1 MPTTGN
7 RARNSGGSRKET
19 TELLLNA
26 LEELNDKIGL
36 MVDVIEKHPRSGVP
50 NSMYFSRDRNLPY
63 DELKNFNP
71 TYAKDFMDLTSEEMS
86 KLKDKVVNDFLSAY
100 SALDASAK
108 NYRDAALSAS
118 DENLKRF
125 YEEQAI
131 KKENEKQSLSTQKAN
146 FDELMS
152 LTKLYESET
161 DEAAKSRLAAIIEE
175 KEAAMDLTKLLKK
188 EQEKRRAEIEESLK
202 KIGKTPEQI
211 EKYLKDLEGYKERTK
226 ERQDVSS
233 MIAHS
238 GFGNTKL
245 GRGAQKLLSAR
256 QQADDIS
263 NFGGYLKNGGA
274 EKMSKSLFGNGA
286 AAKGATKALGGL
298 GSMLTKFAGPIAA
311 VSLAFDLA
319 KAAVETFV
327 KMVNIANEYISR
339 NIKQQTNLNQLA
351 FTKQLELSDAEHKTN
366 IENIKYL
373 GDMSLKGVEVFGE
386 TIKQGAE
393 ISSKKLIAATE
404 IATGVLMNGINETA
418 YSAAEKNLEI
428 QADIAKFEKATE
440 LRLGKYG
447 TYSQRR
453 DVEREVT
460 LANLAEEKK
469 VAAAKYEK
477 DAFLSAVNTQ
487 LEQEKDWKGL
497 LLNSEPAQFGADVLS
512 ATPGSGVSFF
522 HGTPKEAKVER
533 DVTEEMSKGQNLP
546 GGVTSESRREV
557 LNRNKDEW
565 GTVNTVVRQPFFGG
579 TGYKLSADIA
589 EQIAQMPYFA
599 AEWSQ
604 KTTQW
609 AGDVATTTAAIQE
622 NLANKQLEL
631 AKEVADIEINTNLQL
646 RKTFLELAKKTEK
659 WVEEFDK
666 MSNDLGINI
675 GYTTK
680 EQLNEYQNSL
690 LSTLEN
696 TVSKFGKDREDMIKM
711 QQGYV
716 ENTGRQK
723 LLSESDY
730 GQLFGLGKYLGDDG
744 LAAQF
749 ASEME
754 IFNAGAE
761 ESVDLLDDTLQN
773 VNRIGLNGRKYA
785 KEITNNLKMAQK
797 YNFKGGT
804 KGFMEMAKWAEKT
817 RFNIS
822 SLGGMLDKVQ
832 EGGLEGVIQ
841 MSAGF
846 QVLGGHSAMNSDPLG
861 MLFDAWGDPESYA
874 KRMQD
879 MTKGF
884 GTVDSKTGETK
895 FNINES
901 MQMAQ
906 IAKLQGRSVEEV
918 RGEVMDR
925 NRRDA
930 VINSL
935 SQEQKNN
942 LSQDDID
949 YLGSLAQ
956 YNRKTGQFEVK
967 VKEGNEYVAR
977 SVNEISPE
985 DLKNVMPE
993 KHEERMEVYMQNVLS
1008 LLEGVSAEEIS
1019 QRANM
1024 AAATYEAIINE
1035 YAERT
1040 RVAHEAYAQNRD
1052 KYIEEIKAG
1061 SQLATSSFHDFVGV
1075 FEQGNSDLSEAEE
1088 KIKKQVDSFS
1098 AAINDLVSAIK
1109 QSSSKIYNAEPY
1121 QGNPIVKNENNRGRE
1136 YGWLGRMASI
1146 LSLVSPTHGLIGY
1159 AGDAYYKKTHPIND
1173 GIVSGG
1179 GESMTIAAQNVIPID
1194 DGLVAMTSE
1203 NDSALVK
1210 EPNGEVDKWLNG
1222 IGSEVRGLRKSF
1234 IASQG
1239 ERDSVTPDHSRID
1252 KELSVNPYEYVNGLK
1267 GFSADNTTVSNKK
1280 QDVNLSI
1287 NGSLKLDCGNQQIDL
1302 GELLRRDPYL
1312 VRQITEFVINQMS
1325 RNENGGK
1332 YEMHSQRYYR

>member
-1 MPTTGN
+1 MPATVSDEQN
-7 RARNSGGSRKET
+7 GGSTNRT
-19 TELLLNA
+19 NDLLLKA

-50 NSMYFSRDRNLPY
+50 NSMYFNRDRNLPF
-63 DELKNFNP
+63 DELKDFN
-71 TYAKDFMDLTSEEMS
+71 AASIKDFMDLTSEEMS
-86 KLKDKVVNDFLSAY
+86 KLKDKVINDFLSTY

-108 NYRDAALSAS
+108 NYKEAARSAS

-131 KKENEKQSLSTQKAN
+131 KKEGEKQRLSTQKAN

-161 DEAAKSRLAAIIEE
+161 DEAAKSRLAAMIEE

-188 EQEKRRAEIEESLK
+188 EQEKRRSEVEKSLQ

-211 EKYLKDLEGYKERTK
+211 EKYLNDLEGYKERTK
-226 ERQDVSS
+226 ERQDASS

-238 GFGNTKL
+238 GLGNTKL
-245 GRGAQKLLSAR
+245 GRGAQRLLSAR

-286 AAKGATKALGGL
+286 AAKGASKALGSL
-298 GSMLTKFAGPIAA
+298 GGMLTKLGGPIAA
-311 VSLAFDLA
+311 VSLAFDVA
-319 KAAVETFV
+319 KMAVETFV

-351 FTKQLELSDAEHKTN
+351 FTKQVELSDAEHKTN

-373 GDMSLKGVEVFGE
+373 GDMSLKGVEVFSE

-453 DVEREVT
+453 DIEREVT

-512 ATPGSGVSFF
+512 ASPLSGTRYF
-522 HGTPKEAKVER
+522 HGSPEEAKVER

-546 GGVTSESRREV
+546 GGTKSESRREV

-589 EQIAQMPYFA
+589 EQVAQMPYFA

-609 AGDVATTTAAIQE
+609 AGEVATTTAAIQE
-622 NLANKQLEL
+622 NLSNKMLETT
-631 AKEVADIEINTNLQL
+631 KEVADIEIDTNLQL

-659 WVEEFDK
+659 WVEEFDT

-680 EQLNEYQNSL
+680 EQLHEYQTSL
-690 LSTLEN
+690 LNTLEN
-696 TVSKFGKDREDMIKM
+696 TVSKFGKDREDMVKM
-711 QQGYV
+711 QQGYI

-761 ESVDLLDDTLQN
+761 QSVDLLDDTLQN

-822 SLGGMLDKVQ
+822 SLGSMLDKVQ
-832 EGGLEGVIQ
+832 EGGLEGVLQ
-841 MSAGF
+841 QSAGF
-846 QVLGGHSAMNSDPLG
+846 QVLGGHAAMNSDPLG
-861 MLFDAWGDPESYA
+861 MMFDAWADPEAYA

-901 MQMAQ
+901 MMMAQ
-906 IAKLQGRSVEEV
+906 FAKLQGRSVEEV

-925 NRRDA
+925 NRREA

-935 SQEQKNN
+935 SREQKNN
-942 LSQDDID
+942 MSQEDLD

-956 YNRKTGQFEVK
+956 YNRESGKFEVK
-967 VKEGNEYVAR
+967 VKEGNEYVAK
-977 SVNEISPE
+977 SVDEIAPE

-993 KHEERMEVYMQNVLS
+993 KHEERMEVYMQDVLS
-1008 LLEGVSAEEIS
+1008 LLQGVSAEEIA
-1019 QRANM
+1019 QKANA
-1024 AAATYEAIINE
+1024 AAATYETIINE

-1040 RVAHEAYAQNRD
+1040 RKAHEAYAQNRD
-1052 KYIEEIKAG
+1052 KYIEEIIAG
-1061 SQLATSSFHDFVGV
+1061 SQLATSSFTDFIGV
-1075 FEQGNSDLSEAEE
+1075 FEQGNTDLTEAEE

-1098 AAINDLVSAIK
+1098 SAIDDLVSAIK

-1121 QGNPIVKNENNRGRE
+1121 QGNPIVKNENHRGRE
-1136 YGWLGRMASI
+1136 YGWLGRMAPVLGLASPFLGSI
-1146 LSLVSPTHGLIGY
+1146 GL
-1159 AGDAYYKKTHPIND
+1159 AGDAYFNKTHPIKDGMISGDGEQMLVGAQNIVPIND
-1173 GIVSGG
+1173 GSLKFAKPNRADYGYFMKDGGPLGEGMNNITEGLGAVRDEVSVFPDALKMVSEMWRSPK
-1179 GESMTIAAQNVIPID
+1179 ESYR
-1194 DGLVAMTSE
+1194 TSE
-1203 NDSALVK
+1203 LLDK
-1210 EPNGEVDKWLNG
+1210 PVDNIRQSG
-1222 IGSEVRGLRKSF
+1222 
-1234 IASQG
+1234 
-1239 ERDSVTPDHSRID
+1239 
-1252 KELSVNPYEYVNGLK
+1252 
-1267 GFSADNTTVSNKK
+1267 K
-1280 QDVNLSI
+1280 QDVNLNI
-1287 NGSLKLDCGNQQIDL
+1287 NGKLYLECDGQQINIIEHL
-1302 GELLRRDPYL
+1302 KNNPMA
-1312 VRQITEFVINQMS
+1312 VRQFTEMLSYQFSSNA
-1325 RNENGGK
+1325 NGGK
-1332 YEMHSQRYYR
+1332 FNTLAPSRFTGGYS